1 MTSPRIADIRALYSD
16 AEESIKRYERIG
28 LDNLVPAINELR
40 YAGQHL
46 LASATAKDEAE
57 RDKHLLRAERHC
69 ERARYDARECTIV
82 ALLEGIATIRSLDF
96 TDGEL
101 ASVVPGWRE
110 ILSSA
115 CQAQTFITRAGNV
128 KNAGTAELDAAIDS
142 LIDANETLRKCEPSI
157 MGLRKK
163 KLDEIDA
170 ERQAEEDRRVH
181 AQEEAQRDERTKEDR
196 RYARS
201 LLLAWMGIVIG
212 VLGLAATIYGII
224 IALHTGCSTC
234 NL

>member
-1 MTSPRIADIRALYSD
+1 MTSPDIADIKALYSD

-46 LASATAKDEAE
+46 LAAETAENKDE

-96 TDGEL
+96 TDEEL
-101 ASVVPGWRE
+101 ASVVPDWSQ
-110 ILSSA
+110 IIKAA
-115 CQAQTFITRAGNV
+115 CEAQTYITRAGNV
-128 KNAGTAELDAAIDS
+128 KNAETAELDAAINS
-142 LIDANETLRKCEPSI
+142 LIVANEKLRQCEPSI
-157 MGLRKK
+157 MGLRKR
-163 KLDEIDA
+163 KLDAIDA

-181 AQEEAQRDERTKEDR
+181 AQEEALLEERTKEDR

-201 LLLAWMGIVIG
+201 VLLAWIGIVIG
-212 VLGLAATIYGII
+212 VLGFAATIYGII
-224 IALHTGCSTC
+224 IALG
-234 NL
+234 